1 MLHLAQVQKK
11 GLVGKAELRLLAR
24 QKSENIWAV
33 IPDEDTLVSTEAESL
48 VEGLLVLVE
57 VSSDRQ
63 ILNITEAKNW
73 VLDLIQK
80 YLINGITPTFL
91 KQEAQRAEQWRQ
103 SLTLQSQELDRRALE
118 LEARREQIQN
128 LEDNFKY
135 ENQEL
140 DRRALELEVRREQ
153 LQNLEDHLKH
163 ENQELDRRALELE
176 ARREQL
182 QNLEDHL
189 KHEKK
194 QLDLKTAQFKSESNP
209 TN

>member
-11 GLVGKAELRLLAR
+11 GLVGKAELWLLAR

-33 IPDEDTLVSTEAESL
+33 IPDEDVLVFTEAESL
-48 VEGLLVLVE
+48 HEGELVLVE

-63 ILNITEAKNW
+63 VLSITVAKDW
-73 VLDLIQK
+73 VLDLVQK
-80 YLINGITPTFL
+80 YLTNGITPEFL

-128 LEDNFKY
+128 LE
-135 ENQEL
+135 EN
-140 DRRALELEVRREQ
+140 
-153 LQNLEDHLKH
+153 
-163 ENQELDRRALELE
+163 
-176 ARREQL
+176 
-182 QNLEDHL
+182 L
-189 KHEKK
+189 KHEKE
-194 QLDLKTAQFKSESNP
+194 QLDLMTAQFKAKNNP